1 MKLYVIRHGQTDWN
15 LAQRTQGKTDIE
27 LNETGIEQARK
38 AKEEINKHNIDL
50 IYCSPL
56 KRAKKTAEII
66 NEDKKCNII
75 YDVALEERGFGDF
88 EGKNRDE
95 IEKLSDDWEKIHNYK
110 INSNKRN
117 VEPIKDVC
125 CRVWNLLDNMKNEN
139 KDILIVTHAG
149 ICRIINA
156 YFNGIGEDGKV
167 VSSKMEM
174 VKLENLNFKI

>member
-1 MKLYVIRHGQTDWN
+1 MK
-15 LAQRTQGKTDIE
+15 
-27 LNETGIEQARK
+27 
-38 AKEEINKHNIDL
+38 
-50 IYCSPL
+50 
-56 KRAKKTAEII
+56 
-66 NEDKKCNII
+66 
-75 YDVALEERGFGDF
+75 
-88 EGKNRDE
+88 E

-167 VSSKMEM
+167 VSSKMENG
-174 VKLENLNFKI
+174 EIREFEF